1 MNVTIKIAAGFRY
14 YIPNVDHLLEDVGC
28 EVSDGST
35 IGHVLEKM
43 HFPRDVISII
53 FLNGHLA
60 SRDDVLKENDQ
71 IFLATPMV
79 GG

>member
-1 MNVTIKIAAGFRY
+1 MYVTIKIAAGFRY
-14 YIPNVDHLLEDVGC
+14 YVPNVDHLLEDVVC

-43 HFPRDVISII
+43 HFPKNVVSII

-60 SRDDVLKENDQ
+60 SKDNVLKENDQ
-71 IFLATPMV
+71 IFLAMPMV